1 VEKDV
6 SSQIKNVNF
15 DVVSLLQESSFYN
28 YKSGSDQFVALR
40 LAEVIL
46 TYEKQLRN
54 VVPPLT
60 VIHAELE
67 GMDLGC
73 PAWFA
78 FHPQAHQQVG
88 TGDFH

>member
-1 VEKDV
+1 MEKDV

-46 TYEKQLRN
+46 TCEKQLRN
-54 VVPPLT
+54 LVPPLT
-60 VIHAELE
+60 VIHA
-67 GMDLGC
+67 
-73 PAWFA
+73 
-78 FHPQAHQQVG
+78 
-88 TGDFH
+88 DFHSMANSNCHEKRLDTKR

>member
-1 VEKDV
+1 
-6 SSQIKNVNF
+6 
-15 DVVSLLQESSFYN
+15 
-28 YKSGSDQFVALR
+28 VALR

-46 TYEKQLRN
+46 TSEKQLRN

-78 FHPQAHQQVG
+78 FHPSSPAG
-88 TGDFH
+88 RDIAGDLHG